1 MRFNTLLLV
10 FLFTALGRLALA
22 QTDSTVLSSSVAS
35 LTNYFNNYPVEKA
48 YLHLDKTAYFPGDT
62 IWFKAYTVL
71 GQQHRLSQLSGVLYC
86 ELINTKDSVISR
98 RILKLLIGLGWGD
111 FDLPRSL
118 QPGTY
123 HIRAYTAWMRN
134 APGYYFDEP
143 ITIGGQRAITA
154 PSKQLVALS
163 ASRPVK
169 LKPDV
174 QFFPEGGQM
183 VNGLRSK
190 IAVKCV
196 NSNGLGEDIKG
207 VVTDNNGDEVAGFAT
222 QHLGMGV
229 FALTPQAGKTY
240 RAKITAADSS
250 AYIFDLPVPLEE
262 GFTLAVNSSQADSV
276 FLSVSANEKLF
287 AEQKSTS
294 FYLVAQSGGKVFYTA
309 AAKLVVPVFTATI
322 AKSRFPTGIVQF
334 TLFSQSGQP
343 LNERIIFI
351 QNDDALKLTLSP
363 AAETYGTRQRVKME
377 LGTGSND
384 KEHAIGSFSVSVT
397 NESRVPV
404 NENAENTILSNLLL
418 TADIK
423 GYVEQPNYYF
433 NNPTEQTRADLD
445 ILMLTQGYRRFE
457 WKQVLKNAILPPT
470 YLPETSLELV
480 GSIKTP
486 SGKPVPGG
494 GVIFTALRENVIKDT
509 VTDADGNFK
518 FANLNLVDT
527 VKTIVRARKHSNGS
541 NVAIYLQQPNYPV
554 VLKSQINTDTVSK
567 LTPDMLKNIA
577 SYQDRL
583 REDSLQNKRH
593 LKEVVVKAKK
603 EPKPDR
609 FNNYGTSLEFDA
621 DMQRLKREYATL
633 GLALPSI
640 IPGANYTDGGP
651 IRYDFGNARLIID
664 GLPHQSSDINLYSPR
679 ELESIRM
686 VSATGQRP
694 ALLIVET
701 KRYAGTDTATT
712 TLKEVKIVA
721 NKIRKQPDL
730 SESQSLHPGAADQV
744 IMGDQ
749 LGGCVDLSDCLQGK
763 TFGVTYSS
771 NGTPLNMRKS
781 PPAPMSVIID
791 GIILDGNHLNDID
804 VNNIY
809 SIEVL
814 KSVFAYSI
822 YGNSIKPGGAL
833 VITMKHG
840 GEHNYL
846 TSENPAGLI
855 TYLFKGY
862 NVARAFYSP
871 KYDKPNTGNYKAP
884 DLRSTIYWNPNIITD
899 KNGKA
904 SFEYYNAD
912 TKGTYRVVVEGIDDN
927 GNIGRQVYR
936 YKVE

>member
-1 MRFNTLLLV
+1 MRLKICIVILCLV
-10 FLFTALGRLALA
+10 SVSHLTFA
-22 QTDSTVLSSSVAS
+22 QTDSTVLSNSAGS
-35 LTNYFNNYPVEKA
+35 LTNYFNNYPVEKI

-98 RILKLLIGLGWGD
+98 RILKLLVGLGWGD
-111 FDLPRSL
+111 FDLPRPL

-134 APGYYFDEP
+134 APGYYFDEQ
-143 ITIGGQRAITA
+143 ITIGGQRSITA
-154 PSKQLVALS
+154 SSKPVATSPGSL
-163 ASRPVK
+163 PVK
-169 LKPDV
+169 VKPDV
-174 QFFPEGGQM
+174 QFFPEGGQV

-207 VVTDNNGDEVAGFAT
+207 VVIDNNGNEVAGFVT

-250 AYIFDLPVPLEE
+250 EYTIDLPAPLDE

-287 AEQKSTS
+287 TEQKNAP

-309 AAKLVVPVFTATI
+309 AAKLAAPVFTATI

-334 TLFSQSGQP
+334 TLFSQGGQP

-351 QNDDALKLTLSP
+351 QNDDALKITLSSP
-363 AAETYGTRQRVKME
+363 AETYGTRQKVKMD
-377 LGTGSND
+377 LGIGGND

-397 NESRVPV
+397 NESRLPV

-418 TADIK
+418 TSDIK

-433 NNPTEQTRADLD
+433 NDPIGQTRADLD

-457 WKQVLKNAILPPT
+457 WKQVLKNENLPPT
-470 YLPETSLELV
+470 YLPETSLELA

-486 SGKPVPGG
+486 SGKAVPNG
-494 GVIFTALRENVIKDT
+494 GVIFTAPRENFIKDT

-527 VKTIVRARKHSNGS
+527 VKTIVHARKHSNGS
-541 NVAIYLQQPNYPV
+541 NVAIYLQQPNYPA
-554 VLKSQINTDTVSK
+554 VLKNNVNTDTVAELS
-567 LTPDMLKNIA
+567 PEMLKNIA
-577 SYQDRL
+577 DYQDRL
-583 REDSLQNKRH
+583 KQDSLKNGRR
-593 LKEVVVKAKK
+593 LKEVIVTAKK

-609 FNNYGTSLEFDA
+609 FNQYGTAMEYDA
-621 DMQRLKREYATL
+621 DMRKLNREFTTL
-633 GLALPSI
+633 GSALPSI
-640 IPGANYTDGGP
+640 IPGARYDDSGP
-651 IRYDFGNARLIID
+651 ITYEFKRARLIID
-664 GLPHQSSDINLYSPR
+664 GLPHQTSDINLYDPR
-679 ELESIRM
+679 EIESVRM
-686 VSATGQRP
+686 IAATGISP
-694 ALLIVET
+694 AQLVVTT

-712 TLKEVKIVA
+712 VLKEVKIIAQKVH
-721 NKIRKQPDL
+721 KEPDL
-730 SESQSLHPGAADQV
+730 SESQNLHKGAADLG
-744 IMGDQ
+744 IMGDK
-749 LGGCVDLSDCLQGK
+749 LGGCVNLSDCLQGRAIFIH
-763 TFGVTYSS
+763 FGADGSPSS
-771 NGTPLNMRKS
+771 RNGR
-781 PPAPMSVIID
+781 MSVIID
-791 GIILDGNHLNDID
+791 GNVFDGSHIND
-804 VNNIY
+804 VNVNDVY

-814 KSVFAYSI
+814 SSISAMSI
-822 YGNSIKPGGAL
+822 YGSSIEKGGAL

-855 TYLFKGY
+855 SYVFKGY
-862 NVARAFYSP
+862 YAARTFYSP
-871 KYDKPNTGNYKAP
+871 KYDKPNSGNYQTS
-884 DLRSTIYWNPNIITD
+884 DLRSTIYWNPNIITGKD
-899 KNGKA
+899 GKA

-912 TKGTYRVVVEGIDDN
+912 TKGTYRVVIEGIDDN